1 MDKVATIIN
10 ELEKRIEFVTDY
22 QGHHEIITGL
32 QIALAIAK
40 KVNRD
45 WDYFFVYSRHTYWC
59 LDTQYAN

>member
-1 MDKVATIIN
+1 MDKVTEYNCNYCYDEIQRIIQD
-10 ELEKRIEFVTDY
+10 EITKRIEFVTAY

-45 WDYFFVYSRHTYWC
+45 
-59 LDTQYAN
+59 

>member
-10 ELEKRIEFVTDY
+10 EIEKRIEFVTDG

-45 WDYFFVYSRHTYWC
+45 
-59 LDTQYAN
+59 